1 MNTLH
6 KFKLKKEDMV
16 QIITGKDKGKRGRV
30 LKILRDKDRV
40 VVEGANIVK
49 KAKKR
54 RNQQDRG
61 GIVEIPAA
69 IHSSNVLIVC
79 KKCGPTRIGYKLESV
94 PASKEAK
101 ASKGSAA
108 DKEKAGKKAG
118 KTRIC
123 RKCGEAL

>member
-1 MNTLH
+1 MAENVQH
-6 KFKLKKEDMV
+6 KFKLKKEDTV
-16 QIITGKDKGKRGRV
+16 EIIVGKDKGKRGRI

-61 GIVEIPAA
+61 GIIEIEAA
-69 IHSSNVLIVC
+69 LHISNVAIVC
-79 KKCGPTRIGYKLESV
+79 KKCGPTKIGYKIDGEN
-94 PASKEAK
+94 
-101 ASKGSAA
+101 
-108 DKEKAGKKAG
+108 
-118 KTRIC
+118 KTRVC